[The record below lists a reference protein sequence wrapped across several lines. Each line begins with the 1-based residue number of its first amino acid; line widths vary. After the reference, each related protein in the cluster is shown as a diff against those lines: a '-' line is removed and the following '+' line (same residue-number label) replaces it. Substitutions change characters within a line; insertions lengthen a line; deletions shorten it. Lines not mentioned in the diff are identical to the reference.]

1 MKTKDQTIKADYRNV
16 PKGYQL
22 CFMETC
28 PKKDE
33 CLRFLAGRELPEERD
48 WGPAV
53 YPNMKMT
60 EKGCRLFATGQPT
73 KMAWGFAKLFEE
85 VKSKHEKGLRTAM
98 RQYLN
103 GTSNYYRYNNGE
115 RMLNEE
121 QQEWSSS
128 SSALAIRRTWCSNTM
143 PMSMISPLSNEE
155 RRTFIIFILH

>member
-22 CFMETC
+22 CFNKEC
-28 PKKDE
+28 VKKDE

-98 RQYLN
+98 QQYLN

-121 QQEWSSS
+121 QQEWIIQ
-128 SSALAIRRTWCSNTM
+128 LFQRTGYTENLVFEHYAYVYDFS
-143 PMSMISPLSNEE
+143 
-155 RRTFIIFILH
+155 TF